1 MVKYLQRGK
10 RIRNGF
16 DIQLLPGILFLLVL
30 LNLSLLL
37 ALLNKG
43 TCSTNQQKS
52 GKSLSLQHGNDAHH
66 DRTNGE
72 WSLHRTFKK
81 GSICQ
86 ITRGKV
92 DLTVMDFIHFQ
103 VTSISHSRLVETGT
117 NLQHSEQVRQPLRWI
132 SRQIL
137 GLTSDGTEKPPAT
150 EIQLNDSSNDPFCT
164 TRNKALIVIRIKYLL

>member
-1 MVKYLQRGK
+1 M
-10 RIRNGF
+10 
-16 DIQLLPGILFLLVL
+16 LVL

-37 ALLNKG
+37 ALINKG

-52 GKSLSLQHGNDAHH
+52 GKSLSLQYGNDAHH
-66 DRTNGE
+66 NRTNGE
-72 WSLHRTFKK
+72 WSLHGTLKK

-103 VTSISHSRLVETGT
+103 VRSISHSRLVETGT
-117 NLQHSEQVRQPLRWI
+117 NLQHSEQTRQLLRWI

-137 GLTSDGTEKPPAT
+137 GLQMEPGTEKPPPT
-150 EIQLNDSSNDPFCT
+150 EIQLNGSSNGPFCS
-164 TRNKALIVIRIKYLL
+164 TRNKALIVIRIKGNISCRDSRVMFI

>member
-1 MVKYLQRGK
+1 MVKYLQRGNW
-10 RIRNGF
+10 IRNGF

-52 GKSLSLQHGNDAHH
+52 GKSLSLQHGNNAHH

-72 WSLHRTFKK
+72 WSLHRTLKK
-81 GSICQ
+81 DSICQ

-117 NLQHSEQVRQPLRWI
+117 NLQHSEQARQLLRWI

-137 GLTSDGTEKPPAT
+137 GLTSDGTEKAPAT
-150 EIQLNDSSNDPFCT
+150 EIQLNGSIMTHFAPRET
-164 TRNKALIVIRIKYLL
+164 KP

>member
-1 MVKYLQRGK
+1 M
-10 RIRNGF
+10 
-16 DIQLLPGILFLLVL
+16 LVL

-37 ALLNKG
+37 ALINKG

-52 GKSLSLQHGNDAHH
+52 GKSLSLQHGNDVHH

-72 WSLHRTFKK
+72 RSLHRTLKK

-117 NLQHSEQVRQPLRWI
+117 NLRHSEQARLLLLRI

-137 GLTSDGTEKPPAT
+137 GLQMEPGTGKPPAT
-150 EIQLNDSSNDPFCT
+150 EIELNGSSIDPSRSK
-164 TRNKALIVIRIKYLL
+164 RNKALIVIRIKANISCRDSRVMFI